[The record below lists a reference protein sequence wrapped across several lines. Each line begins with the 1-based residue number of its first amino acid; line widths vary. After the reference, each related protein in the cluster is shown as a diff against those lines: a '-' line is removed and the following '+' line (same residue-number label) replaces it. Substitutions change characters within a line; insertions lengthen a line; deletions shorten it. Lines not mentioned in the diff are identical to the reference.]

1 MKHSLK
7 MVKADASGMSGY
19 SMVELFMNLL
29 KWSSYVKFEI
39 IPVLTVDQ
47 LIEGIRKAVQK

>member
-1 MKHSLK
+1 